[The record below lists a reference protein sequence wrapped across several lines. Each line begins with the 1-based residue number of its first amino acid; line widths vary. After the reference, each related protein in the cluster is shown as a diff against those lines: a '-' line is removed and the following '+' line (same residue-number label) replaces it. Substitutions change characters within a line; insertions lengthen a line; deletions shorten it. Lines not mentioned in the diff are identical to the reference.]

1 MKRFPL
7 TTLVLSGVL
16 LGSPVLQARILAD
29 DEAAQAPTSTLQQEA
44 KIFSSIRMGIALSMA
59 QCEGRDLCSPSVNS
73 NEIKRLL
80 ETLDN
85 RIDDLTLKQE
95 SVEDPDAFQE
105 VLAIYVDER
114 DNYNSVLEKLGT
126 VEEDIEDI
134 GVESEVVEFE
144 EPELEE
150 TLSEDD
156 TFVDEPADAAI
167 SDDEF
172 ELFQDA
178 DLELEDDEDIDLED
192 DFDPEAFE
200 SEVQ

>member
-7 TTLVLSGVL
+7 TTLVLSGVIF
-16 LGSPVLQARILAD
+16 GSPMLQARILAD

-44 KIFSSIRMGIALSMA
+44 NIFSSIRMGIALSMA

-80 ETLDN
+80 ETLDT

-95 SVEDPDAFQE
+95 SVEDPDAFQQ

-126 VEEDIEDI
+126 VEEDIEEI
-134 GVESEVVEFE
+134 GIESEVVEFE

-156 TFVDEPADAAI
+156 TFVDEPAETAI

-172 ELFQDA
+172 ELFQDE
-178 DLELEDDEDIDLED
+178 DLELEDDEDIDFED
-192 DFDPEAFE
+192 DFDPEDFE